1 MISLD
6 ADQVDD
12 VYKASPGW
20 WDIIN
25 TLEDIKIQTDNLE
38 FEIMYQCCNLKNLG
52 INYLNQYDAI
62 DIPKNILQN
71 FLSYVD
77 NYYIEFLEFLQ
88 IDYDKILILSKSI
101 YEILFVDFV
110 NQTLPQICVVNKI
123 QDPMQLVQESEE
135 QIRKL
140 LISHYNNVLQQLN
153 SLYKINPSLST
164 EMVKN
169 SFAIDLFNKNL
180 DKFNEQ
186 FAIPVI
192 INYSNQIREN
202 F

>member
-1 MISLD
+1 LISLD
-6 ADQVDD
+6 NDQIDD
-12 VYKASPGW
+12 VYNASPGW

-25 TLEDIKIQTDNLE
+25 KLEDIKIQNDDLE

-52 INYLNQYDAI
+52 INYLNQYDTLE
-62 DIPKNILQN
+62 IPKTIMQN
-71 FLSYVD
+71 FLT
-77 NYYIEFLEFLQ
+77 YIDSHYINFLDFIQ
-88 IDYDKILILSKSI
+88 IDYDKIKVLTKSI
-101 YEILFVDFV
+101 YEILFVDFIT
-110 NQTLPQICVVNKI
+110 QTIPQICVANKI
-123 QDPMQLVQESEE
+123 QNPTQLVQESEE
-135 QIRKL
+135 YIRKL
-140 LISHYNNVLQQLN
+140 LITHYNNVLQQLN

-169 SFAIDLFNKNL
+169 SFAIDLFSKNL

-186 FAIPVI
+186 FIIPVI

>member
-6 ADQVDD
+6 NDQIDD
-12 VYKASPGW
+12 VYNASPGW

-25 TLEDIKIQTDNLE
+25 KLEDIKIQNDDLE

-52 INYLNQYDAI
+52 INYLNQYDTLE
-62 DIPKNILQN
+62 IPKTIMQN
-71 FLSYVD
+71 FLT
-77 NYYIEFLEFLQ
+77 YIDSHYINFLDFIQ
-88 IDYDKILILSKSI
+88 IDYDKIKVLTKSI
-101 YEILFVDFV
+101 YEILFVDFIT
-110 NQTLPQICVVNKI
+110 QTLPQICVVNKI
-123 QDPMQLVQESEE
+123 QDPVQLVQESEE
-135 QIRKL
+135 YIRKL
-140 LISHYNNVLQQLN
+140 LITHYNNVLQQLN

-169 SFAIDLFNKNL
+169 SFAIDLFSKNL

-186 FAIPVI
+186 FIIPVI

>member
-6 ADQVDD
+6 TDQVDD
-12 VYKASPGW
+12 VYKASVGW

-25 TLEDIKIQTDNLE
+25 TLEDIKIQTDDLE

-52 INYLNQYDAI
+52 VNYLKQYDTI
-62 DIPKNILQN
+62 SIPKNILQN
-71 FLSYVD
+71 FLKYVD
-77 NYYIEFLEFLQ
+77 DYYIRFLDFLQ

-110 NQTLPQICVVNKI
+110 NQTIPQICVVNSI
-123 QDPMQLVQESEE
+123 QDPMQLVQESEVG
-135 QIRKL
+135 IRNL
-140 LISHYNNVLQQLN
+140 LISHYNKILTQLN
-153 SLYKINPSLST
+153 TLYKINTSLST
-164 EMVKN
+164 EMLKN

-180 DKFNEQ
+180 DDFNER

>member
-1 MISLD
+1 M
-6 ADQVDD
+6 DQVDD

-25 TLEDIKIQTDNLE
+25 TLEDIKIQTDDLE

-71 FLSYVD
+71 FLTYVD
-77 NYYIEFLEFLQ
+77 NYYIDFLDFLQ

-110 NQTLPQICVVNKI
+110 NQTIPQICVVNKI

-135 QIRKL
+135 YMRKL
-140 LISHYNNVLQQLN
+140 LISHYNNVLHQLN

-169 SFAIDLFNKNL
+169 SFAIDLFSKNL

-186 FAIPVI
+186 FMIPVI

-202 F
+202 FQ

>member
-1 MISLD
+1 LISLD
-6 ADQVDD
+6 NDQIDD
-12 VYKASPGW
+12 VYNASPGW

-25 TLEDIKIQTDNLE
+25 KLEDIKIQNDDLE

-52 INYLNQYDAI
+52 INYLNQYDTLE
-62 DIPKNILQN
+62 IPKTIMQN
-71 FLSYVD
+71 FLT
-77 NYYIEFLEFLQ
+77 YIDSHYINFLDFIQ
-88 IDYDKILILSKSI
+88 IDYDKIKVLTKSI
-101 YEILFVDFV
+101 YEILFVDFIT
-110 NQTLPQICVVNKI
+110 QTLPQICVVNKI
-123 QDPMQLVQESEE
+123 QDPVQLVQESEE
-135 QIRKL
+135 YIRKL
-140 LISHYNNVLQQLN
+140 LITHYNNVLQQLN

-169 SFAIDLFNKNL
+169 SFAIDLFSKNL

-186 FAIPVI
+186 FIIPVI